1 MTWVC
6 THIMTPM
13 TQSGPVWVN
22 NVFLGWS
29 PMPDSLRELCCKV
42 DCRLF
47 CLRFLQKTHPCHRVV
62 TLRMFPRVIVVES
75 NAPDLLIYYKCSN
88 SSISG
93 FSSSNS
99 NSWNS
104 SISCCSSCCCS
115 KYCSRRKRRR
125 SSSSSDKLIVDLP
138 ICTND
143 AEFLHSAM
151 MNVTGL

>member
-6 THIMTPM
+6 THINDPNGTIGTCMSQQCVPRMVTNARFS
-13 TQSGPVWVN
+13 SGAM
-22 NVFLGWS
+22 LQ
-29 PMPDSLRELCCKV
+29 V

-115 KYCSRRKRRR
+115 KYCSRRKR

>member
-13 TQSGPVWVN
+13 AQSGPVWVN

-88 SSISG
+88 SSRPISG

-115 KYCSRRKRRR
+115 KYCSRRKR

-151 MNVTGL
+151 MNITGL